1 MKRTFILTIL
11 CLTTSILQA
20 QTPRIISKNKVD
32 WKQFPKLYT
41 DINKEQFIKPFS
53 ALSEVD
59 VEEITYWS
67 DSLKI
72 EAFAAIPKKEGKYP
86 VIIYNRGGNRDFG
99 ALQLLKGKFKY
110 PVAYFFTQLA
120 KEGYIVIGCNY
131 RGCGKSEG
139 KDEFGG
145 NDVNDILNLI
155 EVLKEIPQADVSRIG
170 MYGWSRGGMMTYLA
184 LTKTNQIKAAVVGG
198 APTDNMAI
206 ERPMMETGVYAEL
219 IPNYWKNKDVELKKR
234 SACHFAEQFSKEV
247 PILILHGNADWRVK
261 STHALK
267 LALELDKYRVPYR
280 LKIFEGGDHGL
291 GAFRPEV
298 NKEVL
303 SWFERFLKNNE
314 PVPNM
319 VSPNKE

>member
-1 MKRTFILTIL
+1 MKQLFLLTL
-11 CLTTSILQA
+11 FFFSTSLIYA
-20 QTPRIISKNKVD
+20 QNTRIISKEKVD
-32 WKQFPKLYT
+32 WKNFPKLYV
-41 DINKEQFIKPFS
+41 DIEKEEFIKPFS

-59 VEEITYWS
+59 IEEITYWS

-99 ALQLLKGKFKY
+99 ALQLFKGKFKY

-131 RGCGKSEG
+131 RGCGNSEG
-139 KDEFGG
+139 KDQFGG

-155 EVLKEIPQADVSRIG
+155 EVLKEIPQADVSKIG

-184 LTKTNQIKAAVVGG
+184 LTKTNQIKAAIVGG
-198 APTDNMAI
+198 APTDKTIMD
-206 ERPMMETGVYAEL
+206 RPEMETTVYAEL
-219 IPNYWKNKDVELKKR
+219 IPDYWKNKEVELKKR
-234 SACHFAEQFSKEV
+234 SACFFADQFSKEV
-247 PILILHGNADWRVK
+247 PILMLHGNADWRVK
-261 STHALK
+261 STQPLK
-267 LALELDKYRVPYR
+267 LALKLEKHRVPYR

-291 GAFRPEV
+291 RTFRTEV

-303 SWFERFLKNNE
+303 SWFDRFLKKNE
-314 PVPNM
+314 PAPDMTLGNG
-319 VSPNKE
+319 K

>member
-1 MKRTFILTIL
+1 MKQFFLLTL
-11 CLTTSILQA
+11 FFFSTSLIYA
-20 QTPRIISKNKVD
+20 QNSRIISQEKVD
-32 WKQFPKLYT
+32 WKKFPKLYL
-41 DINKEQFIKPFS
+41 DIDKEEFIKPFS

-99 ALQLLKGKFKY
+99 ALQVFKGKFKY

-131 RGCGKSEG
+131 RGCGNSEG

-145 NDVNDILNLI
+145 SDVNDILNLI

-184 LTKTNQIKAAVVGG
+184 LTKTTQIKAAVVGG
-198 APTDNMAI
+198 APTDKTTI
-206 ERPMMETGVYAEL
+206 DRPAMETNVYAEL
-219 IPNYWKNKDVELKKR
+219 IPDYWKNKEVELTKR
-234 SACHFAEQFSKEV
+234 SACSFADKFSKEV

-261 STHALK
+261 STQALK
-267 LALELDKYRVPYR
+267 LALELEKHRVPYR

-291 GAFRPEV
+291 KAFRSEV

-303 SWFERFLKNNE
+303 SWFDRFLKKNE
-314 PVPNM
+314 PAPNM
-319 VSPNKE
+319 TLENGK